1 MNLVLR
7 IMEAYSSGD
16 YTAVPSGTYGGTS
29 FSSVSYSTAIDK
41 SYKVAKERKAKQKKI
56 RQQQA
61 ANGGSG
67 SGGSASGGS
76 SSGGSSGGTSTGGGI
91 IPGTGGGSGWQRLR
105 RRQQP
110 GGRCL
115 NDVDEAVGDVVGGV
129 TGGGSTG
136 GSPVA
141 PGGSAA
147 AAPVVAAAFS
157 TP

>member
-29 FSSVSYSTAIDK
+29 FSSSYSTAIDK

-67 SGGSASGGS
+67 SGGS
-76 SSGGSSGGTSTGGGI
+76 SSGGSSGG
-91 IPGTGGGSGWQRLR
+91 GT
-105 RRQQP
+105 
-110 GGRCL
+110 
-115 NDVDEAVGDVVGGV
+115 GGV
-129 TGGGSTG
+129 TGGTG
-136 GSPVA
+136 RHWRHAAGPESPRRRRQ
-141 PGGSAA
+141 
-147 AAPVVAAAFS
+147 
-157 TP
+157 